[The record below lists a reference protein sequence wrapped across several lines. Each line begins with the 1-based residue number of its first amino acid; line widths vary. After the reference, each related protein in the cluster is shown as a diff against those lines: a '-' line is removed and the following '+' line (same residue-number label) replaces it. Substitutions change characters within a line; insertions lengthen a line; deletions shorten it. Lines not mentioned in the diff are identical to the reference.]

1 MTLNPDH
8 IFIISILSINTLV
21 WIALSIPKNRKKMP
35 SIYLITR
42 SWWWMLALL
51 FGCYL
56 LAQITNAL
64 GDYIYWWVLDG
75 LFIIIGLQGLY
86 EIFRLWR
93 LPSKNKLL
101 QQLAAQ
107 QSSQINAHN
116 SASSLNVF
124 NLSLSSVSHRG
135 ILDIGLLMLLVCL
148 IISLLALHHL
158 SFNRGMQGVLL
169 FVLFA
174 SQFNDISQYLCGR
187 FLGGRLFQRKLAP
200 TVSPNKT
207 IEGAVFGSLL
217 SASLATVLGVLLTPF
232 GWIASFAFSGL
243 LAVSGIMG
251 DLLESAFKR
260 HHGIK
265 DTGTILPGHGGILDR
280 IDSLLIGVPLFT
292 LMYWL
297 MY

>member
-8 IFIISILSINTLV
+8 IFIISILLINTLV
-21 WIALSIPKNRKKMP
+21 WIVLSIPKNRKKLP

-56 LAQITNAL
+56 LSQISNTV

-75 LFIIIGLQGLY
+75 LFIVIGLQGLY

-101 QQLAAQ
+101 QKLAAQ
-107 QSSQINAHN
+107 KKPIRT
-116 SASSLNVF
+116 V
-124 NLSLSSVSHRG
+124 
-135 ILDIGLLMLLVCL
+135 DIWLLMMLVSL

-158 SFNRGMQGVLL
+158 SFNRGMAGVLL

-174 SQFNDISQYLCGR
+174 SQFNDIAQYLCGR
-187 FLGGRLFQRKLAP
+187 FLGSRLFQRKLAP

-207 IEGAVFGSLL
+207 IEGALFGSLL
-217 SASLATVLGVLLTPF
+217 SASLATILGILLTPF
-232 GWIASFAFSGL
+232 SWIASFAFAGL

>member
-101 QQLAAQ
+101 QTLAAQ
-107 QSSQINAHN
+107 KLAAQKLSQINIRN
-116 SASSLNVF
+116 SISNP
-124 NLSLSSVSHRG
+124 SLSSVSRKG
-135 ILDIGLLMLLVCL
+135 ALDIGLVMMLVCL
-148 IISLLALHHL
+148 TVSFLALHHL
-158 SFNRGMQGVLL
+158 SFNRGMYGVLL
-169 FVLFA
+169 FVIFA

-187 FLGGRLFQRKLAP
+187 LLGGRLFQRKLAP

-207 IEGAVFGSLL
+207 IEGALFGSLL
-217 SASLATVLGVLLTPF
+217 SASLATILGILVTPF
-232 GWIASFAFSGL
+232 SWVTSFAFAIL

>member
-8 IFIISILSINTLV
+8 IFIISILSINILV
-21 WIALSIPKNRKKMP
+21 WIVLSIPKNRKKLP

-56 LAQITNAL
+56 LAQITNAF

-75 LFIIIGLQGLY
+75 LFIVIGLQGLY

-101 QQLAAQ
+101 QKLAAQ

-116 SASSLNVF
+116 SASSLNVS
-124 NLSLSSVSHRG
+124 NLSLLSVSHRG

-158 SFNRGMQGVLL
+158 SFNRSMDGVLL

-187 FLGGRLFQRKLAP
+187 LLGGRLFQRKLAP
-200 TVSPNKT
+200 RVSPNKT
-207 IEGAVFGSLL
+207 IEGALFGSLL
-217 SASLATVLGVLLTPF
+217 SASLATILGILVTPF
-232 GWIASFAFSGL
+232 SWVTSFAFAIL

-292 LMYWL
+292 VIYWL

>member
-8 IFIISILSINTLV
+8 IFIISILSVNTLV
-21 WIALSIPKNRKKMP
+21 WIVLSIPKNRKKLP

-56 LAQITNAL
+56 LAQITNTL

-75 LFIIIGLQGLY
+75 LFIVIGLQGLY
-86 EIFRLWR
+86 EIFRLGR

-101 QQLAAQ
+101 QKLAAQ
-107 QSSQINAHN
+107 KKPIRT
-116 SASSLNVF
+116 V
-124 NLSLSSVSHRG
+124 
-135 ILDIGLLMLLVCL
+135 DIWLLMLLVSL

-158 SFNRGMQGVLL
+158 SFDRGMDGVLL

-174 SQFNDISQYLCGR
+174 SQFNDISQYLCSR
-187 FLGGRLFQRKLAP
+187 LLGGRLFQRKLAP

-207 IEGAVFGSLL
+207 IEGALFGSLL

-232 GWIASFAFSGL
+232 GWIASFAFAGL

-292 LMYWL
+292 VMYWL

>member
-8 IFIISILSINTLV
+8 IFIISILSVNTLV
-21 WIALSIPKNRKKMP
+21 WIVLSIPKNRKKLP

-42 SWWWMLALL
+42 SWWLMLALL

-56 LAQITNAL
+56 LAQITNTH

-75 LFIIIGLQGLY
+75 LFIVIGLQGLY
-86 EIFRLWR
+86 EITRLWQ

-101 QQLAAQ
+101 QKITAQ
-107 QSSQINAHN
+107 KKPIRA
-116 SASSLNVF
+116 VD
-124 NLSLSSVSHRG
+124 VW
-135 ILDIGLLMLLVCL
+135 LLTMLVCL
-148 IISLLALHHL
+148 IISLLTLHHL
-158 SFNRGMQGVLL
+158 SFNRGMDGVLL

-174 SQFNDISQYLCGR
+174 SQFNDISQYLCSR
-187 FLGGRLFQRKLAP
+187 LLGGRLFQRKLAP

-207 IEGAVFGSLL
+207 IEGALFGSLL
-217 SASLATVLGVLLTPF
+217 SASLATILGILVTPF
-232 GWIASFAFSGL
+232 SWVTSFAFAIL